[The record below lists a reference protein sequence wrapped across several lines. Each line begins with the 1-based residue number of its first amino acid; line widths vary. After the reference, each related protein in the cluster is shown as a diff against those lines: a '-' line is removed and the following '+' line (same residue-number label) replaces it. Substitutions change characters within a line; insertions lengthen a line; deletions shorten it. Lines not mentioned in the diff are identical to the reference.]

1 VRTKSGARILIIE
14 DDPAVRHVVTR
25 NLAAHGFRT
34 EAAAAGREGL
44 DLDPSFHS
52 DLILLDLGLPDM
64 SGLDVI
70 PEIRARTSTPIIVL
84 SIRGGEADKVRALD
98 LGADDYL
105 TKPFSVREL
114 VARARAIFR
123 RMDFSG
129 HPDETDSSELPSITF
144 RSLSIDQAKRKVE
157 VEGNAVELT
166 AREFELLTHFARHP
180 GRCYTRQEL
189 LDAVWGYQY
198 AGYEHTVNSHISR
211 LRAKIEEDPSNP
223 RYIETVWGVGY
234 RLAE

>member
-1 VRTKSGARILIIE
+1 
-14 DDPAVRHVVTR
+14 
-25 NLAAHGFRT
+25 
-34 EAAAAGREGL
+34 
-44 DLDPSFHS
+44 
-52 DLILLDLGLPDM
+52 
-64 SGLDVI
+64 
-70 PEIRARTSTPIIVL
+70 
-84 SIRGGEADKVRALD
+84 
-98 LGADDYL
+98 
-105 TKPFSVREL
+105 
-114 VARARAIFR
+114 
-123 RMDFSG
+123 MDFSG